1 MQLQLA
7 GRGDGVTFRDA
18 GQNRDLVAS
27 TIAGGDEYLSRSEQS
42 PAAAV
47 GLMAAISPAKLSLGN
62 VSTLAATGW
71 PSLILFRACCGR

>member
-47 GLMAAISPAKLSLGN
+47 FLRIHK
-62 VSTLAATGW
+62 VD
-71 PSLILFRACCGR
+71 CCGR